1 MPSSVFTA
9 LDADWAPFI
18 NSPPAADALE
28 RWKTDRLPAVA
39 NLDELVARIWAADR
53 TVADGLLAVLA
64 RRARTD
70 YVAARVLLQALR
82 PGLRTLT
89 RRLGHGKGGVDQEL
103 IAVAWELICT
113 YPIERRPRSIAAN
126 ILLDTRKRYIAATFR
141 TDPWINLDDLADTAA
156 VLVAAPSAEDE
167 ALDSE
172 PASRQR
178 VRDYLAA
185 ATTDGT
191 ITATT
196 AEIIWR
202 TRIVGE
208 PEPRVALDFGCPVR
222 TLQRRRQRAERRLRA
237 AS

>member
-1 MPSSVFTA
+1 MPASVFTA
-9 LDADWAPFI
+9 LDADWTPFI

-28 RWKTDRLPAVA
+28 RWKTDPLPAVA

-89 RRLGHGKGGVDQEL
+89 RRLGHGRCGVDQEL

-126 ILLDTRKRYIAATFR
+126 ILLDTRKRYIAATFT
-141 TDPWINLDDLADTAA
+141 TDPWINLEDLADTSAL
-156 VLVAAPSAEDE
+156 LVAAPSAEDE
-167 ALDSE
+167 ALDGE

-185 ATTDGT
+185 TTNDGT
-191 ITATT
+191 ITATA

-208 PEPRVALDFGCPVR
+208 PDLDVADSLGTRVRA
-222 TLQRRRQRAERRLRA
+222 LQRCRQRAERRLAA